1 MRLYTT
7 GAAVALVAVLF
18 FTNVASYMKIILQPT
33 SDTSIC
39 PIYDIKAPPRF
50 YTDNS
55 TVLKILKSESYRL
68 ESVARLSGAVRMD
81 TEVSDN
87 VPDVPD
93 APERWQQFEKF
104 HEYLKSTFPNV
115 FSTCEVFKVNTW
127 GLVFHWK
134 GADESLKPLLLT
146 AHQDVVPVQKDTYKD
161 WTYPPF
167 EGHYDGKYVHGRGAA
182 DCKNVLIAVMESLD
196 LLMAENYQPNRSVL
210 AAFGFDEEA
219 TGIRGANEISKFLEN
234 KFGRDSF
241 YAVVDEGPGLMD
253 DVMTGAVVA
262 LPATSEKG
270 YVDIRVDLFMKGGHS
285 SMPPDHGAIGIMGE
299 LAQNIE
305 YDQFTPSLTSE
316 NPMLQYLQCMAVNNG
331 DRMGIMKKKAIMRA
345 GFDKLANSKLVQAL
359 SQNKVT
365 KYLIQTSQALDIIHG
380 GEKANA
386 LPEDVSLVV
395 NHRVAV
401 GTTVSDVERRFTS
414 RVIDVAGKYGM
425 NVEAFGE
432 TKLSPKSP
440 AGTFRIE
447 TFNTPLETAPVS
459 PSSGKVWELLA
470 ATTRHVF
477 EDLVY
482 EKELGYPIVSAP
494 ILMPANTDTRYYWN
508 LTRNIYRYSPMKINV
523 FENNAHSVNEKIEF
537 DGHLQLT
544 AWFYEYIQN
553 VDDELAG

>member
-1 MRLYTT
+1 
-7 GAAVALVAVLF
+7 
-18 FTNVASYMKIILQPT
+18 MKIILQPT

-68 ESVARLSGAVRMD
+68 ESLARLSGAVRMD

-87 VPDVPD
+87 LPDVID
-93 APERWQQFEKF
+93 APEKWQQFEKF
-104 HEYLKSTFPNV
+104 HEYLELTFPNV

-127 GLVFHWK
+127 GLVFYWK

-167 EGHYDGKYVHGRGAA
+167 EGHYDGK
-182 DCKNVLIAVMESLD
+182 
-196 LLMAENYQPNRSVL
+196 SVL

-262 LPATSEKG
+262 LPATREKG

-331 DRMGIMKKKAIMRA
+331 DRMGTMKKKAIMRA

-365 KYLIQTSQALDIIHG
+365 KYLIQTSQALEIIHG

-401 GTTVSDVERRFTS
+401 GTSVSDVERRFTS
-414 RVIDVAGKYGM
+414 RVIDVARKYGM

-432 TKLSPKSP
+432 TKLLPESP

-459 PSSGKVWELLA
+459 PSLGKVWELLA

-482 EKELGYPIVSAP
+482 EKKLGYPIVSVP